1 MHRHDDTK
9 AKTKQAATLAAAYL
23 LGIGTGLLLLGGF
36 TAGRGFVVAGALALA
51 AAVGLMG
58 WMRLGGRTAKP
69 GLAPGPV
76 AWAGAPSIGQE
87 LPTVNDYYSNAP
99 DGPASTPSRSP
110 NRRWEPLPPEGLV
123 AATADPASSAH
134 QVVG

>member
-9 AKTKQAATLAAAYL
+9 ARTKQVAALVAAYL
-23 LGIGTGLLLLGGF
+23 LGFGTGLLVLGGF
-36 TAGRGFVVAGALALA
+36 TAGRGFVLAGALALA
-51 AAVGLMG
+51 VAAGLMG
-58 WMRLGGRTAKP
+58 WTRLGGRAAKP
-69 GLAPGPV
+69 RLAPAPI
-76 AWAGAPSIGQE
+76 AWAGAPSIGQD

-110 NRRWEPLPPEGLV
+110 NRRWEPLPPEGL
-123 AATADPASSAH
+123 AATADPASGVH